1 MENISLTT
9 EKIKQEIINLLNSN
23 KLPPVIIYY
32 MIKDINNQIEIDYM
46 NYINE
51 QLKKEQE
58 QKKKETG
65 IE

>member
-32 MIKDINNQIEIDYM
+32 MIKDISNQIEIDYM

>member
-32 MIKDINNQIEIDYM
+32 MIKDISNQIEIDYM

-51 QLKKEQE
+51 
-58 QKKKETG
+58 
-65 IE
+65 